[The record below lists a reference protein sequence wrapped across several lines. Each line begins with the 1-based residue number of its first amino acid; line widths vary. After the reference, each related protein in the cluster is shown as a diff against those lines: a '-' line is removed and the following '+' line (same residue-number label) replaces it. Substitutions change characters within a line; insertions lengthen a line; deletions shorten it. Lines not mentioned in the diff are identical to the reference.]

1 MNCTKI
7 GNFNL
12 IVNLKTPI
20 DQFLFV
26 KNTNLKVINKVH
38 TILGNLK
45 NTPQYGQCQKDA
57 VLDLEKLNTFA
68 YYTTLYSY
76 CCFCHLSSD
85 QAKNSS
91 RYCKRDVYLLQS
103 IKFASWLLLLCST
116 ISIMLWLRLGT
127 NVKFCTTARVQ
138 FDDLF
143 KFSNFHLDSF
153 LNQLE

>member
-1 MNCTKI
+1 M
-7 GNFNL
+7 
-12 IVNLKTPI
+12 
-20 DQFLFV
+20 
-26 KNTNLKVINKVH
+26 H
-38 TILGNLK
+38 TILGNSK

-116 ISIMLWLRLGT
+116 ISMLLWLRLGT
-127 NVKFCTTARVQ
+127 NVKFCTTALTL
-138 FDDLF
+138 LF
-143 KFSNFHLDSF
+143 YQIESSKNGSF
-153 LNQLE
+153 LVLISSLYRD